1 MNDKAQELY
10 NDFTDF
16 EASFLDL
23 IALIGEKSPEPN
35 SNGNPSLHLF
45 WRHLYLLNERLH
57 GLLSDLSLSVA
68 GKDDN
73 CDTGAAG
80 AAIESKPESC
90 LID

>member
-1 MNDKAQELY
+1 MNNKARDLY

-23 IALIGEKSPEPN
+23 IALIGDTSAEPH

-57 GLLSDLSLSVA
+57 AFLLDSTSLST
-68 GKDDN
+68 GEDDN

-80 AAIESKPESC
+80 AAIESKPDERLSH
-90 LID
+90 